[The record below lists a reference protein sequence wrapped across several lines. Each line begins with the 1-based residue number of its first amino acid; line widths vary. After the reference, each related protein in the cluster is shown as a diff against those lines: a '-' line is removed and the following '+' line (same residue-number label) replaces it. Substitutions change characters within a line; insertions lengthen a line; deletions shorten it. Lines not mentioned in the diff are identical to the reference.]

1 MLDALAERGLQNNTA
16 IVFHSD
22 HGWSL
27 GEQGLWRKFTNFEL
41 STRVP
46 LIISVPWMEAQPSQN
61 SNLAELVDVLP
72 TIVELSGVTVP
83 MGEPSYDGT
92 SLVPMLR
99 DSSASV
105 KTFAQSQYPRRVTN
119 PSKPWERN
127 SIIHHNRSSFTH
139 MGYSV
144 RTLHWRYTEWVTW
157 NGSSLAP
164 EWEHPVA
171 CELYD
176 HRNETVF
183 PTSFNGNEEG
193 VNVVDRFPSVAK
205 RLSAVVRR
213 VFPST

>member
-1 MLDALAERGLQNNTA
+1 MQNNAA

-105 KTFAQSQYPRRVTN
+105 KTFAQSQTTGVTN
-119 PSKPWERN
+119 RANLGKGIALSTTTARVSPTW
-127 SIIHHNRSSFTH
+127 
-139 MGYSV
+139 G
-144 RTLHWRYTEWVTW
+144 TL
-157 NGSSLAP
+157 
-164 EWEHPVA
+164 
-171 CELYD
+171 
-176 HRNETVF
+176 
-183 PTSFNGNEEG
+183 
-193 VNVVDRFPSVAK
+193 
-205 RLSAVVRR
+205 
-213 VFPST
+213 